1 MGNFARLVRDTLS
14 AAAPAAVLSGLPSTA
29 YALARGE
36 DPLEASLA
44 AGTLLTPRE
53 TRKIPLLVSGAT
65 AHVAVSLGWAFVL
78 AATLP
83 KRHTVL
89 AGAAAGLAIAAL
101 DLGVAG
107 ARFPRIRA
115 LRPGPQAAD
124 HVAFGAIA
132 GAVLAHRRR
141 HDTA

>member
-1 MGNFARLVRDTLS
+1 MGNLARLVRDTLS
-14 AAAPAAVLSGLPSTA
+14 AGAAAAVLSGLPSTA

-44 AGTLLTPRE
+44 AGTLLTPQE
-53 TRKIPLLVSGAT
+53 TRRIALLASGAT
-65 AHVAVSLGWAFVL
+65 AHVALSLGWAFAL

-83 KRHTVL
+83 KRHTAL
-89 AGAAAGLAIAAL
+89 AGAAAGLVIAAL

-107 ARFPRIRA
+107 RYFPRIRT
-115 LRPGPQAAD
+115 LRPGPQVAD
-124 HVAFGAIA
+124 HIAFGAVT

-141 HDTA
+141 